1 MRTTTHATTGTP
13 AQHGRTSLHQRL
25 TAGLA
30 GGLAGGLA
38 FGLMMHAMGMIGMI
52 AQLVG
57 STSVAVAWLVHLAIS
72 AFFGAAFTVLVGGLI
87 RGIGSGVLLG
97 AVYGVVLW
105 VIGPLL
111 LMPAFMGM
119 PLFVID
125 DMALMSLVGHVLFGL
140 VLGLVAGAML
150 RRRTAGR

>member
-13 AQHGRTSLHQRL
+13 AEHGRTSLPQRL
-25 TAGLA
+25 TAGVA

-57 STSVAVAWLVHLAIS
+57 STSLGVAWLVHLAIS
-72 AFFGAAFTVLVGGLI
+72 AFFGAALVVPLGGLI
-87 RGIGSGVLLG
+87 RGVGRALVLG
-97 AVYGVVLW
+97 AAYGAVLW

-111 LMPAFMGM
+111 LMPAFLGM
-119 PLFVID
+119 PLFMIN
-125 DMALMSLVGHVLFGL
+125 DMTLMSLVGHVLFGL
-140 VLGLVAGAML
+140 ILGLVAAAML
-150 RRRTAGR
+150 RRGTAGR